1 MAVSLA
7 VSTVIF
13 ALRPHPRTGLMTLW
27 LPLVCRIREPYQGSW
42 ALPGG
47 PLEDDEGLEDAAE
60 KTLDSATGLEP
71 KYLEQ
76 LYAFGEV
83 KRDPV
88 STDRVVSIVYWALV
102 PSTASPT
109 EPENVQW
116 FVADELPE
124 LAFDHAQI
132 VEYALWR
139 LRNKMSYSRIAHAFL
154 GEEFTIAQLREVYEA
169 VLRKEVDP
177 ANFRR
182 QIHASQTIVPTGRR
196 LTGTHHRPPRLYR
209 YSGHEANKEMSAP

>member
-1 MAVSLA
+1 MSVSLA
-7 VSTVIF
+7 VSTVVF
-13 ALRPHPRTGLMTLW
+13 ALRPHPTTGLMTLW
-27 LPLVCRIREPYQGSW
+27 LPLVCRIREPYQGFW

-47 PLEDDEGLEDAAE
+47 PLEADQALEEAAE
-60 KTLDSATGLEP
+60 NTLAAATGLEP

-76 LYAFGEV
+76 LYAFGDVE
-83 KRDPV
+83 RAPDAA
-88 STDRVVSIVYWALV
+88 DRVVSIVYWALV
-102 PSTASPT
+102 PSTTTPV
-109 EPENVQW
+109 EPENVRW
-116 FVADELPE
+116 FVADELPD
-124 LAFDHAQI
+124 LAFDHARI

-182 QIHASQTIVPTGRR
+182 QIQATKTIIPTGRH
-196 LTGTHHRPPRLYR
+196 LTGTSHRPPLLYR
-209 YSGHEANKEMSAP
+209 YSGREVTKELSTP